1 MYGLV
6 NRALQQLVC
15 ARCGEAVWDE
25 IRTHAGV
32 EEEVFLRMDSYP
44 DDVTYRLVAAASE
57 VLELSVA
64 DLLKQFGHY
73 WMKYTMVEGYGALL
87 FDLGP
92 TLHDAL
98 AALDGMHARV
108 SLLYPALKP
117 PMFRLSNVSAGGMSL
132 HYHSDR
138 VGFAPMII
146 GLVEGL
152 GERYG
157 VTVDVRHAVVKGES
171 GDHDR
176 FDICV
181 SPVAPPDRTAV
192 N

>member
-32 EEEVFLRMDSYP
+32 EEEVFMRMDSYP
-44 DDVTYRLVAAASE
+44 DDVTYRLMAAASE
-57 VLELSVA
+57 VLEMSA
-64 DLLKQFGHY
+64 TDLLTEFGRY

-117 PMFRLSNVSAGGMSL
+117 PMFRLSDVSASGMSL

-157 VTVDVRHAVVKGES
+157 VTVDVCHAAVKGES

-176 FDICV
+176 FDIRLL
-181 SPVAPPDRTAV
+181 PTAPPDRTAI